1 MWYDHHVKDYGDNCY
16 KINKVYCDKHGYDL
30 IKSSKRFY
38 KPRWTTDRGE
48 LPARNPHWE
57 RFPLILEHINNY
69 DYVIW
74 IDSDAY
80 FYIDS
85 TNILDIINENKNY
98 DIIFSA
104 DPSVAINTGIYIVK
118 NSQYSVKFLN
128 KWHYDEELYKN
139 NSVPYWW
146 DNGIILDMLKVNYL
160 DIINHCKIIDYG
172 ILQHFYK
179 NENLTNKPLI
189 LHLAGRS
196 PKERYITSLNYYN
209 TNIKN

>member
-1 MWYDHHVKDYGDNCY
+1 MWYDKNISDYADINFA
-16 KINKVYCDKHGYDL
+16 INKKYCEKYNIPIFKCNQRRVPTRHPAWEKIPLLL
-30 IKSSKRFY
+30 IY
-38 KPRWTTDRGE
+38 
-48 LPARNPHWE
+48 
-57 RFPLILEHINNY
+57 INNY